1 MKIKQLSFGVLIVS
15 LIILAASISDV
26 VLARDAH
33 RDQSGNEEKMLS
45 EGTFKAT
52 REKSFPVLMD
62 ESMAVMRRG
71 MQQASRTGDPDHD
84 FVTMMIPHHQGAVDM
99 AKVLLLYGKDR
110 KLRKLAHRIIRN
122 QRHEILLM
130 KAWLKSHPP
139 VNKGD

>member
-1 MKIKQLSFGVLIVS
+1 MKVKRLSSGILIVS
-15 LIILAASISDV
+15 LIIFAASIGDV
-26 VLARDAH
+26 VFAQDAH
-33 RDQSGNEEKMLS
+33 PDKIGHDEKTMS

-62 ESMAVMRRG
+62 ESMVIMRRG
-71 MQQASRTGDPDHD
+71 MQQAPRTGDPDHD

-110 KLRKLAHRIIRN
+110 ELRKLAQRIIRN
-122 QRHEILLM
+122 QRHEILVM

-139 VNKGD
+139 LDKDN